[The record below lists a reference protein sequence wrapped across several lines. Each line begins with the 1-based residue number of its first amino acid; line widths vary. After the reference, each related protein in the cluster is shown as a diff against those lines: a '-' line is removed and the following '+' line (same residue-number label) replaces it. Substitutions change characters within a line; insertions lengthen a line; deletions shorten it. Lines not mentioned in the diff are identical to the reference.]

1 MRALLDASA
10 VLQVIKSFEDEKALH
25 VFDDN
30 YVLDLTKYEVGNG
43 IWKEY
48 ALQHAIREE
57 ECYEFLRSLH
67 TVVDRAETLVPDHQ
81 NLSEIAQL
89 AAKEKITFYDASYIA
104 MAKSRKL
111 AVATED
117 SKLSR
122 VASKHAKTKSTK
134 DLTSCRD

>member
-10 VLQVIKSFEDEKALH
+10 VLQAIKTFDEEKALR

-30 YVLDLTKYEVGNG
+30 CVLDLTKYEVGNG

-57 ECYEFLRSLH
+57 EFHEFLDSLRA
-67 TVVDRAETLVPDHQ
+67 VVDRAELLVPDPK
-81 NLSEIAQL
+81 NLLEIAQI

-104 MAKSRKL
+104 MAKIRKL
-111 AVATED
+111 ALVTED
-117 SKLSR
+117 SKLSK
-122 VASKHAKTKSTK
+122 VASKHAKTKLTR
-134 DLTSCRD
+134 DLTS

>member
-10 VLQVIKSFEDEKALH
+10 VLQVIKSLEDEKALRA
-25 VFDDN
+25 FDDN

-57 ECYEFLRSLH
+57 EFHEFLGSLRI
-67 TVVDRAETLVPDHQ
+67 VVDRAELLVPDHK
-81 NLSEIAQL
+81 NLLEIAQI

-104 MAKSRKL
+104 MAKIRKL
-111 AVATED
+111 ALTTED
-117 SKLSR
+117 SKLLK
-122 VASKHAKTKSTK
+122 VASRHAKTKSAD
-134 DLTSCRD
+134 DLIS